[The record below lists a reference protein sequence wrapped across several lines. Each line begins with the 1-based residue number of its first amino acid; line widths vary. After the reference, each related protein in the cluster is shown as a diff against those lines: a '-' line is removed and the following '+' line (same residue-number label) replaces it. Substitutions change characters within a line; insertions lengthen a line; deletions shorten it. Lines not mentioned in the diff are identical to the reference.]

1 MKFVFISNYF
11 NHHQHPLS
19 DQLDQRNPQQYHF
32 IETTEIP
39 EERLKMG
46 YGEKNIPDYVI
57 PTKDDRAKTII
68 DTADVII
75 MGSAPESFIQKPL
88 QQNKLVFRY
97 SERPLKNGLQLRKY
111 LPRFIRWHLRNPFGK
126 PIYLLC
132 ASAYTAADYAKFN
145 LFCNRA
151 YKWGYFPP
159 FKRFSST
166 DALFSKKN
174 KKIILWCAR
183 LLECKHPEHA
193 IAVAEYLKQNHSDFE
208 LHIIG
213 SGEKEKELKRLIN
226 DRDLNHYVYFLGAM
240 TPNKV
245 REHMEQADIFLF
257 TSDKREGWG
266 AVLNE
271 AMNSGCAVV
280 ANHAIGSVPFM
291 IQDGV
296 NGMVYQNGN
305 VTMLC
310 EKVKYLLDHPE
321 EQARMGLN
329 AYHTILNEWNAE
341 IAAERLICLSEH
353 ILAGEKHPDLYKSG
367 PCSKAEIL
375 KDNWYHS

>member
-1 MKFVFISNYF
+1 MKIVFLSNFF
-11 NHHQHPLS
+11 NHHQRPLS
-19 DQLDQRNPQQYHF
+19 DQLDQRMPRQYHF

-46 YGEKNIPDYVI
+46 YGEKNIPDYVV
-57 PTKDDRAKTII
+57 PVKSDEVKPII
-68 DTADVII
+68 DNTDVII

-88 QQNKLVFRY
+88 QQNKLIYRY
-97 SERPLKNGLQLRKY
+97 SERPLKDGLQPHKY
-111 LPRFIRWHLRNPFGK
+111 LPRFLRWHLRNPFGK

-145 LFCNRA
+145 LFRKRA

-159 FKRFSST
+159 
-166 DALFSKKN
+166 LKKHPSEEVLLAQ
-174 KKIILWCAR
+174 KKTKTILWCGR
-183 LLECKHPEHA
+183 FLEWKHPEHA
-193 IAVAEYLKQNHSDFE
+193 IAVAEYLKENRYDFQ
-208 LHIIG
+208 LSMVG
-213 SGEKEKELKRLIN
+213 VGEKETELKELVCKRN
-226 DRDLNHYVYFLGAM
+226 LNNYVHFLGAM
-240 TPNKV
+240 PPDQV
-245 REHMEQADIFLF
+245 REHMEQTDIFLF
-257 TSDKREGWG
+257 TSDRREGWG

-296 NGMVYQNGN
+296 NGMIYQNGN

-321 EQARMGLN
+321 EQACIGLN

-353 ILAGEKHPDLYKSG
+353 ILAGEKYPDLYKSG

-375 KDNWYHS
+375 KDEWYQ